1 MDQLDRYRD
10 VIHRDL
16 RAFADW
22 AGKSDRGVRYEVV
35 HDPAIDHFELVR
47 HGWDGRR
54 HVHVVNYHL
63 DIIDGK
69 VWVQYDG
76 TDRPIA
82 ERLVEAGIPKEDIVL
97 AEQPADVRQYTGYGV
112 G

>member
-1 MDQLDRYRD
+1 MDRLTQYRD
-10 VIHRDL
+10 TIRREL

-22 AGKSDRGVRYEVV
+22 AGRSEPHVRYEVV
-35 HDPAIDHFELVR
+35 HDPAIDHFELLSF
-47 HGWDGRR
+47 GWDGRR
-54 HVHVVNYHL
+54 RLHSVVYHL
-63 DIIDGK
+63 DLIDGK

-82 ERLVEAGIPKEDIVL
+82 TALVEAGIPREDIVL
-97 AEQPADVRQYTGYGV
+97 AEKPADVRQFTGFGV